1 MYVSNITL
9 GGIRSTAVAGHL
21 HKHRHTHTH
30 THTCTRYKSNLQAI
44 IRNFIKLEPPNECF
58 AENFPLFAEQLFL
71 DNNFGRLVLSLRKTT
86 VYWAQA

>member
-21 HKHRHTHTH
+21 HKHTHTHTH
-30 THTCTRYKSNLQAI
+30 THAHAIKVNLQAI
-44 IRNFIKLEPPNECF
+44 VRNFIKLEPPNECF
-58 AENFPLFAEQLFL
+58 AENFPLFSEQLFL

>member
-21 HKHRHTHTH
+21 HKHTHTI
-30 THTCTRYKSNLQAI
+30 KVNLQAI
-44 IRNFIKLEPPNECF
+44 VRNFIKLEPPNECF
-58 AENFPLFAEQLFL
+58 AENFPLFSEQLFL